1 LQTSRHAPAYMKKNK
16 ADADK
21 AALRFG
27 TLARVTN
34 EELKV

>member
-1 LQTSRHAPAYMKKNK
+1 MKKNK

-34 EELKV
+34 EELKASYS